1 MKIVT
6 FNVNGIRAR
15 FHQLAELVSTHSP
28 DIIGLQECKVDDSQF
43 PVEVINEL
51 GYQVSFH
58 GQKGHYGVAI
68 MSKKPAKSIQ
78 KGFLHDDNT
87 AQKRFILGEY
97 ELTNDK
103 TIKVIN
109 GYFPQGEN
117 RSHPTK
123 FPAKEK
129 FYCDLMSFLNNNCSK
144 QDLLLIMGD
153 FNISHTDYDI
163 GIGTENAKRWLR
175 TGKCSFLP
183 EERTWFNTL
192 LSWGFKDCFRELHP
206 KSNEFFSWFDYR
218 SRGFEREPKRG
229 LRIDGILATD
239 ALFTHCQD
247 IQIDYNTR
255 GMERPSD
262 HAPVVAKFNLN

>member
-15 FHQLAELVSTHSP
+15 FHQLSALVEAHSP

-43 PVEVINEL
+43 PVEVIQDL

-58 GQKGHYGVAI
+58 GQKGHYGVAL
-68 MSKKPAKSIQ
+68 MSKKPANNIQ
-78 KGFLHDDNT
+78 KGFLHDDSN

-97 ELTNDK
+97 QLANNK

-109 GYFPQGEN
+109 GYFPQGES
-117 RSHPTK
+117 RKHPTK

-129 FYCDLMSFLNNNCSK
+129 FYQDLMDFLNNHCSK
-144 QDLLLIMGD
+144 DDFLIIMGD
-153 FNISHTDYDI
+153 FNISHTDFDI
-163 GIGTENAKRWLR
+163 GIGADNAKRWLS

-183 EERTWFNTL
+183 EERVWFNTL
-192 LSWGFKDCFRELHP
+192 MNWGLKDCFREFNP
-206 KSNEFFSWFDYR
+206 ESNDFFSWFDYR
-218 SRGFEREPKRG
+218 SRGFDREPKRG

-239 ALFTHCQD
+239 SLFAHCQD
-247 IQIDYNTR
+247 IQIDYNIR

-262 HAPVVAKFNLN
+262 HAPVIAEFKI